1 MTSTAEGTTM
11 KAIQIEEYGNP
22 ADVLKVVDLSDVGA
36 PAAGEL
42 VIEVEAS
49 PINPYDLLLIA
60 GSYGYRPR
68 LARHRDRQRGRRM
81 CDPGRIVPVANA
93 LRTGAC
99 AMAEA
104 RTTAVIQR
112 YLDELGGDSPAEPI
126 VRALLDRAVRRL
138 HVLCATLLY
147 KSYPRLTQPPL
158 NLQADE
164 LLGAVVERLLKA
176 LREARPRTVRQL
188 FALANQ
194 HMRWELNDLARRLD
208 EQPAAVDLCEELVP
222 SPVTSG
228 SGLTPDGLRMLQAID
243 ALPEEE
249 RETFDLVRIQGLTQ
263 SEAAEILGVTIRT
276 VRRRLNRS
284 VVFLT
289 QQLDDLRPSEEPPSP

>member
-1 MTSTAEGTTM
+1 
-11 KAIQIEEYGNP
+11 
-22 ADVLKVVDLSDVGA
+22 
-36 PAAGEL
+36 
-42 VIEVEAS
+42 
-49 PINPYDLLLIA
+49 
-60 GSYGYRPR
+60 
-68 LARHRDRQRGRRM
+68 
-81 CDPGRIVPVANA
+81 
-93 LRTGAC
+93 
-99 AMAEA
+99 MAEA
-104 RTTAVIQR
+104 RTTVVVQR

-126 VRALLDRAVRRL
+126 VRALLGRAVRRL

-147 KSYPRLTQPPL
+147 NSYPRLTQPPL

-176 LREARPRTVRQL
+176 LRDARPRTVRQL

-194 HMRWELNDLARRLD
+194 HMRWELNDMARRLD

-228 SGLTPDGLRMLQAID
+228 SELTPDGLRMLQAIE
-243 ALPEEE
+243 ALPEDE

-263 SEAAEILGVTIRT
+263 AEAAEILGVTIRT

-284 VVFLT
+284 VLFLT
-289 QQLDDLRPSEEPPSP
+289 QQLDDLRPGGEPPSP